1 MRKSVYAIT
10 IVLVAMA
17 ASTILAGA
25 RQDVSVRTEKD
36 SKGNVVYKL
45 TNAGDRNVRVK
56 LQHKKT
62 CASTTTN
69 QDPTERE
76 YWLTPQR
83 STHLRK
89 VLANSDCRHTFRI
102 VKAAYY

>member
-1 MRKSVYAIT
+1 MRKSFYAII
-10 IVLVAMA
+10 IVIVAMVA
-17 ASTILAGA
+17 PAILAGA
-25 RQDVSVRTEKD
+25 SQDVRVLKEKD

-45 TNAGDRNVRVK
+45 TNAGDRNVRVT
-56 LQHKKT
+56 LQHKKS

-76 YWLTPQR
+76 YWLMSQR

-89 VLANSDCRHTFRI
+89 VVANSDCRHTFRI
-102 VKAAYY
+102 VAAEYY

>member
-17 ASTILAGA
+17 ASAILAGA
-25 RQDVSVRTEKD
+25 RQDVRVHREKD
-36 SKGNVVYKL
+36 SKGHVVYKL
-45 TNAGDRNVRVK
+45 TNAGDKNVRVK

-62 CASTTTN
+62 CSSTTTN

-102 VKAAYY
+102 VQAAYY

>member
-1 MRKSVYAIT
+1 VRKSVYAIT
-10 IVLVAMA
+10 IVLVALA
-17 ASTILAGA
+17 ASAILAGA
-25 RQDVSVRTEKD
+25 RDDVRVRTEKD

-45 TNAGDRNVRVK
+45 NNTGNRNVRVL

-69 QDPTERE
+69 RDPSERE

-89 VLANSDCRHTFRI
+89 VLANSDCRHTYRV
-102 VKAAYY
+102 VKAEYY

>member
-1 MRKSVYAIT
+1 MRKSIYASI

-17 ASTILAGA
+17 ASVIVAGA
-25 RQDVSVRTEKD
+25 RDDVRVRTEKD

-45 TNAGDRNVRVK
+45 TNGGDKNVRVK
-56 LQHKKT
+56 VQHKKT
-62 CASTTTN
+62 CASTSTN
-69 QDPTERE
+69 REPTERE

-89 VLANSDCRHTFRI
+89 VIANSDCRHTYR
-102 VKAAYY
+102 VLVAEYY

>member
-1 MRKSVYAIT
+1 MRKSVYAII
-10 IVLVAMA
+10 IVIVAMT
-17 ASTILAGA
+17 ASAILAGA
-25 RQDVSVRTEKD
+25 RQDVRVQKEKD

-45 TNAGDRNVRVK
+45 TNAGDKNVRVR
-56 LQHKKT
+56 LQHKKS

-89 VLANSDCRHTFRI
+89 VVANSDCRHTFRI
-102 VKAAYY
+102 VAAEYY